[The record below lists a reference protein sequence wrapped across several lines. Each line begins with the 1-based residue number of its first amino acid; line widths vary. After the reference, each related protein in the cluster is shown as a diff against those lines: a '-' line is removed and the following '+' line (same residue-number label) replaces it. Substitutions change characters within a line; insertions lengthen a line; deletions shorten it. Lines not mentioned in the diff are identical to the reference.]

1 MPAKFTCQSSYFVNR
16 SFRNRI
22 LLWLLLVVVLVMV
35 MVVEVVRLNIWAN
48 ILPLPS
54 EPMQKFAFVYVFISF
69 LIMTSLYQ
77 PPQVPLPKYALHLFS
92 LFISNGRCFKP
103 Q

>member
-1 MPAKFTCQSSYFVNR
+1 MV
-16 SFRNRI
+16 
-22 LLWLLLVVVLVMV
+22 VVVLVMV

-48 ILPLPS
+48 TLPLPS

-77 PPQVPLPKYALHLFS
+77 PPPRSPPKVCLAPFLTFYLKWLLLQTSVAFLQRNTDNYNMKAPLS
-92 LFISNGRCFKP
+92 L
-103 Q
+103 